1 APSVAATRARP
12 RARSRRARPRPAAAR
27 PVPTARCRPA
37 GTRTVLSS
45 SPPGPRPPP
54 LPPSLAPPSLLAPSS
69 PPPPPLPPGGA
80 APLRLA
86 HCPLSH
92 GHDLAD
98 LDRAELH
105 ARALRRDRHGRL
117 DVGRLDN
124 EVPGDDL
131 LGLGE
136 RPVEHALL
144 PVAGADLLRLRDRVQ
159 RRAALD
165 RAVAHQAH
173 GLL

>member
-1 APSVAATRARP
+1 TRQAR
-12 RARSRRARPRPAAAR
+12 
-27 PVPTARCRPA
+27 
-37 GTRTVLSS
+37 G
-45 SPPGPRPPP
+45 SPPGSAGSPNDRSSPQRRSHACQAARAITACAATASGSSAGADGQGPTSRNSHCAFPLPPRAPPPPPFPLPRPP
-54 LPPSLAPPSLLAPSS
+54 LPPP
-69 PPPPPLPPGGA
+69 PPPPPLAPLPPPPPPPLTPGGA

-86 HCPLSH
+86 HCLLSH

-117 DVGRLDN
+117 DIGRLDN

-136 RPVEHALL
+136 R
-144 PVAGADLLRLRDRVQ
+144 
-159 RRAALD
+159 
-165 RAVAHQAH
+165 
-173 GLL
+173 